1 MSEHAPK
8 RRGPM
13 GGHGPMGGMH
23 MAGEKAKDFK
33 GSFKKLLKY
42 LGKYRVAIVIVM
54 IFAIASA
61 AFMVLGPK
69 ILGKAITEMMNGLI
83 AKVTGVEG
91 GGINFGRIGEILLFM
106 LGLYVLS
113 AAFSFIQGFIMTG
126 VSQKVAYNMRRE
138 LSEKIGRLPM
148 KYFDSRTHGEVL
160 SRVTNDVDTLSQ
172 SLNQSLTQIITAVTT
187 IIGVLIMML
196 TISWLMT
203 LITFIILPI
212 SLGLIG
218 LIMKKS
224 QKYFQA
230 QQEYLGHI
238 NGQVE
243 EVYGVTR
250 QQFHDYLEAEDVG
263 LAVVKFKN
271 GAVGT
276 IEGTT
281 NVYPKNLEETLYLFG
296 EQGTVKIGGTS
307 TNNIDVWQFADAE
320 AGDTDKQGLQEA
332 TSNVYGNGHTSL
344 FADMMEAIEQNR
356 KPYVDAVAGRNA
368 LEMVLAIYK
377 SQKAGAPVKL
387 PLQDFAS
394 TDMAGEF
401 ISGKA

>member
-1 MSEHAPK
+1 MKYALIGCGRIAVNHIKAALNNHLEIVAVCDVVPEKIDALLAKYNLAEDLSIKRYTDYRQMLSENEFVLASIATESGLHAQIAFDCIDAGVNIIIEKPMAMSMADAEEII
-8 RRGPM
+8 RRSDARGV
-13 GGHGPMGGMH
+13 
-23 MAGEKAKDFK
+23 K
-33 GSFKKLLKY
+33 
-42 LGKYRVAIVIVM
+42 VAACHQNRFNV
-54 IFAIASA
+54 
-61 AFMVLGPK
+61 GR
-69 ILGKAITEMMNGLI
+69 
-83 AKVTGVEG
+83 
-91 GGINFGRIGEILLFM
+91 FGRLSHGSIHVRWNRNRDYYDQAPWRGTWAQDGGCLMNQCIHGIDLL
-106 LGLYVLS
+106 
-113 AAFSFIQGFIMTG
+113 
-126 VSQKVAYNMRRE
+126 RW
-138 LSEKIGRLPM
+138 
-148 KYFDSRTHGEVL
+148 
-160 SRVTNDVDTLSQ
+160 
-172 SLNQSLTQIITAVTT
+172 
-187 IIGVLIMML
+187 MM
-196 TISWLMT
+196 
-203 LITFIILPI
+203 
-212 SLGLIG
+212 GD
-218 LIMKKS
+218 
-224 QKYFQA
+224 
-230 QQEYLGHI
+230 E
-238 NGQVE
+238 VE

-307 TNNIDVWQFADAE
+307 TNNIDVWRFADAE
-320 AGDTDKQGLQEA
+320 AADADKQGLREA